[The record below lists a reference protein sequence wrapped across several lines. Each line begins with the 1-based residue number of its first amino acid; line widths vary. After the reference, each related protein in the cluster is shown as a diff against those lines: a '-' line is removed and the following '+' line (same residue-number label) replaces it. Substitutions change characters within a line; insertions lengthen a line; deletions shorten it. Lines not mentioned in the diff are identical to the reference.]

1 MERYSKKYSSKWQ
14 SQYSEEFKRHV
25 CTEFITGT
33 LTRRAIEQKF
43 KLGNSRLDCWLK
55 NLGYNYSRPRLVSL
69 SMPEP
74 VSSTDPKK
82 QESVEKLKRELE
94 DAKLLAETYRRMI
107 EVAEEE
113 LKISIRK
120 KSNTK

>member
-1 MERYSKKYSSKWQ
+1 MEKYSKKYASKWQ

-25 CTEFITGT
+25 CNEFLTGT
-33 LTRRAIEQKF
+33 ETKRAVEHKF

-55 NLGYNYSRPRLVSL
+55 ELGYNYTTRIVPLY
-69 SMPEP
+69 SMPKPAKSNSEKDE
-74 VSSTDPKK
+74 T
-82 QESVEKLKRELE
+82 VEKLKKELE
-94 DAKLLAETYRRMI
+94 DAQLLAETYRRMI
-107 EVAEEE
+107 EVAEQE

>member
-25 CTEFITGT
+25 CIDFLTGE
-33 LTRRAIEQKF
+33 LTRRAVEHKF
-43 KLGNSRLDCWLK
+43 KLGNSRLDNWLK
-55 NLGYNYSRPRLVSL
+55 ELGYNFTRSHLVPLYAMSKQAP
-69 SMPEP
+69 SSPE
-74 VSSTDPKK
+74 KK
-82 QESVEKLKRELE
+82 ETIEKLKKELE

-107 EVAEEE
+107 ELAEQEF
-113 LKISIRK
+113 KISIQK

>member
-25 CTEFITGT
+25 CNDFITGA
-33 LTRRAIEQKF
+33 LTRRAIEHKF

-55 NLGYNYSRPRLVSL
+55 KMGYNYSRPRLVSL
-69 SMPEP
+69 SMPET
-74 VSSTDPKK
+74 VSPTNPKN
-82 QESVEKLKRELE
+82 QESVDKLKRELD